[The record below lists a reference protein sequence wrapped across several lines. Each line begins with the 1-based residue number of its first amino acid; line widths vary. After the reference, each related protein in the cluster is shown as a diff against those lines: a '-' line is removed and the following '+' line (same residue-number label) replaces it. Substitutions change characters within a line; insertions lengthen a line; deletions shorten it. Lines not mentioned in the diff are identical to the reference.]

1 MKAAIIYWASNLKFL
16 RKSKKLSQDELAAE
30 LGITRAKLNAHEN
43 GNTINPV
50 AEDLI
55 RFSGYFGLSIDT
67 LLKQDLSSLSTRSF
81 LELAAGNDAYIAGT
95 KLRVLTT
102 TVDSGNKE
110 NMEFVPIKARAGYL
124 AGYSDPEY
132 IAALPR
138 FSMPHLPGDKTYR
151 MFPTTGK
158 SMLPIP
164 EGSLVIADYVQD
176 WHSLKNDALCILI
189 LKGAGPEFVFKQ
201 VVNNIKSNRSLL
213 LKSLNAEEFKPYEI
227 PVSDVLEIWKFVSY
241 VSNEVPAGNISMTAI
256 ASALQDIRID
266 LKRIAQA

>member
-1 MKAAIIYWASNLKFL
+1 MKAPLIYWASNLKFL
-16 RKSKKLSQDELAAE
+16 RKAKKLSQDELAAE

-43 GNTINPV
+43 GNTVNPV

-55 RFSGYFGLSIDT
+55 RFSGYFGFSIDT
-67 LLKQDLSSLSTRSF
+67 LLKQDLSALSARSF
-81 LELAAGNDAYIAGT
+81 QELTAGNDVFVAGT
-95 KLRVLTT
+95 KLRVLAT

-164 EGSLVIADYVQD
+164 EGSLVIAEYVQD

-189 LKGAGPEFVFKQ
+189 LKGAGQEFVFKQ
-201 VVNNIKSNRSLL
+201 VLNNIKTARSLT
-213 LKSLNAEEFKPYEI
+213 LKSLNAEEFKPYEV
-227 PVSDVLEIWKFVSY
+227 PVSDVLEIWKFVSF
-241 VSNEVPAGNISMTAI
+241 VSSEVPAGNISMTSI
-256 ASALQDIRID
+256 ASALQDIRVDINR
-266 LKRIAQA
+266 LSAR